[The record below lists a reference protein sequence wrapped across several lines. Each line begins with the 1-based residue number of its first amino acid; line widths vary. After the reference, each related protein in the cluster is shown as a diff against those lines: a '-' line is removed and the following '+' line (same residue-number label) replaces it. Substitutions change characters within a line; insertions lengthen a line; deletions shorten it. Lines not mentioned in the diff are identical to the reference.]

1 MVNNEGQIYTME
13 GIAAAFL
20 MLLTTYIVLSS
31 TTVITPGESHITDMQ
46 LETLG
51 NDVLAVMD
59 TPDAFDNTLLIFDQS
74 ELELYIE
81 DANAFGPDN
90 FKSRFDELS
99 NRMEGDNSD
108 RIKYY
113 ARVYYRKMDD
123 SVESFYFS
131 GYPYYRENAV
141 VVTRWVNIQDSA
153 NLHIAYPDVRDEPQT
168 MLLEVTMW
176 RE

>member
-1 MVNNEGQIYTME
+1 MVNEEGQIYTME

-31 TTVITPGESHITDMQ
+31 TSVITPGETHIADMQ

-59 TPDAFDNTLLIFDQS
+59 TPDSFDNALGKYSQS
-74 ELELYIE
+74 DLEYYIE
-81 DANAFGPDN
+81 NNEPIWFNQTFLQLCNTMNGN
-90 FKSRFDELS
+90 T
-99 NRMEGDNSD
+99 D
-108 RIKYY
+108 RIKYN
-113 ARVYYRKMDD
+113 ASVFFRKEDNSVD
-123 SVESFYFS
+123 SLPFS

-141 VVTRWVNIQDSA
+141 VVTRWVNIQKGDV
-153 NLHIAYPDVRDEPQT
+153 LHGIESKARTAPQT
-168 MLLEVTMW
+168 VLLEVTLW

>member
-1 MVNNEGQIYTME
+1 MVNEEGQIYTME

-31 TTVITPGESHITDMQ
+31 TTVITPGETHIADMQ

-59 TPDAFDNTLLIFDQS
+59 TPDTFNNALGKYSQS
-74 ELELYIE
+74 DLETYIQNN
-81 DANAFGPDN
+81 DANAFNLDFLVYCNTMDGN
-90 FKSRFDELS
+90 T
-99 NRMEGDNSD
+99 D
-108 RIKYY
+108 RIKYN
-113 ARVYYRKMDD
+113 ASVFFRKKDN
-123 SVESFYFS
+123 SVDSFYFA

-141 VVTRWVNIQDSA
+141 VVTRWVNIQNGDILQGIDSDFRTA
-153 NLHIAYPDVRDEPQT
+153 PQT
-168 MLLEVTMW
+168 VLLEVTLW

>member
-31 TTVITPGESHITDMQ
+31 TTVITPGETHIANMQ

-59 TPDAFDNTLLIFDQS
+59 TPLTFDNAHGRFSQS
-74 ELELYIE
+74 ELEYYIQNNE
-81 DANAFGPDN
+81 SILFNQTFM
-90 FKSRFDELS
+90 ELC
-99 NRMEGDNSD
+99 NKMDGTND
-108 RIKYY
+108 RIKYN
-113 ARVYYRKMDD
+113 ASVYFRRSDGTVD
-123 SVESFYFS
+123 SVPFYE
-131 GYPYYRENAV
+131 YPYYRENAV
-141 VVTRWVNIQDSA
+141 VVTRWVNIQSGDINTDPA
-153 NLHIAYPDVRDEPQT
+153 RKVPQT
-168 MLLEVTMW
+168 VLLEVTLW